1 MGIYMKTVKL
11 SERLSLSAVV
21 QGFWRL
27 EDWKWTSKELA
38 QFMNACIDRGITSF
52 DTAEIYSSTLCEK
65 LMGDAFSE
73 DTSIRGRIQLIS
85 KTGIFQEKVN
95 GETFG
100 YYNTSYERVMQSC
113 KESLQRLR
121 TDYLDA
127 RVIIGLS

>member
-11 SERLSLSAVV
+11 SERLPLSAVV

-73 DTSIRGRIQLIS
+73 DASIRGRIQLIS
-85 KTGIFQEKVN
+85 KTGINQKKVN

-100 YYNTSYERVMQSC
+100 YYNTSLFY
-113 KESLQRLR
+113 
-121 TDYLDA
+121 
-127 RVIIGLS
+127 